1 MRIVGLLLN
10 PLTSH
15 PIPYSGLRTDPTLK
29 MAHLIIRTGE
39 RYSQV
44 DTPVKMPSH
53 WP

>member
-10 PLTSH
+10 PLPGHTVS
-15 PIPYSGLRTDPTLK
+15 YRGLRTDPTLK
-29 MAHLIIRTGE
+29 MARLIIRTGE

-44 DTPVKMPSH
+44 GTPVKMPNH

>member
-10 PLTSH
+10 PLPGHTVSQ
-15 PIPYSGLRTDPTLK
+15 SLGTDPTLK
-29 MAHLIIRTGE
+29 MARLIIRTGE

-44 DTPVKMPSH
+44 GTPVKMPNH